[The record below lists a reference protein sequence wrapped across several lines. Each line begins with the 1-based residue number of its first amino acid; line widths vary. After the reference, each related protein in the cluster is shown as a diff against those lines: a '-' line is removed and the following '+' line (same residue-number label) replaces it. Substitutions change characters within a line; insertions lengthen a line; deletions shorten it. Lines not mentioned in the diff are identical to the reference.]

1 MYHKKYKSY
10 HPLLLLYCAVV
21 ANSRKQKN
29 MKKLI
34 IILFSI
40 TLITSCKNNKSIKQ
54 NNENSFV
61 QIENNK
67 TIRLDSLLSN
77 LYNNKEFNGNILA
90 SENDTI
96 IFKKSYGYADI
107 NSKRKL
113 NTETIFEL
121 ASVTKQ
127 FTAMGIYLLNKEGK
141 LSLSDTISKYIPE
154 LSEYKGI
161 TIKNLLTHTGGLPDY
176 ISLTGKYWDNSK
188 IITNDYVLNLFK
200 EKHPKIRF
208 KPNEK
213 WEYSNTG
220 YLILASIIER
230 VSGMTYENYLKK
242 MIFKPLKMKNTFVYQ
257 RRYNPKKV
265 DNYANGYIFSDSL
278 KKMVTPDE
286 LGKDHYVVA
295 LDGVVGDG
303 MVNTTLVDLYK
314 WDKALLGNS
323 FINEKDKKQ
332 IFSSYKTNNEKETD
346 YGFGWRIDS
355 TKNYGKII
363 NHSGGWGG
371 YVTFNEI
378 HLDNDKILIILQN
391 IDNDKTKI
399 PVKNIRKIL
408 YNKPIEKP
416 IKLDTITLKKYAGI
430 YSKPNG
436 KEAKVI
442 YANKKL
448 YIAMNPVVKLE
459 LIPLSKTKFLVD
471 GFSPEVTYEFFLNKN
486 NEVTKFRVVQEATG
500 IDKICE
506 RINK

>member
-1 MYHKKYKSY
+1 
-10 HPLLLLYCAVV
+10 
-21 ANSRKQKN
+21 

-40 TLITSCKNNKSIKQ
+40 TLITSCKNNKPIKL
-54 NNENSFV
+54 NNENNFL
-61 QIENNK
+61 QIENIK
-67 TIRLDSLLSN
+67 SKRLDSLFLN
-77 LYNNKEFNGNILA
+77 LYKQKEFNGNILVA
-90 SENDTI
+90 ENDTI

-127 FTAMGIYLLNKEGK
+127 FTAMGIYFLSKEKK
-141 LSLSDTISKYIPE
+141 LSLNDTISKYIPE

-176 ISLTGKYWDNSK
+176 MSLTGKYWDNSK

-200 EKHPKIRF
+200 EKHPKILF
-208 KPNEK
+208 EPNKK
-213 WEYSNTG
+213 WKYSNTG
-220 YLILASIIER
+220 YIILASIIER

-242 MIFKPLKMKNTFVYQ
+242 VIFKPLKMKNTFVYQ
-257 RRYNPKKV
+257 RRYNPQKV

-303 MVNTTLVDLYK
+303 MINTTLIDLYK
-314 WDKALLGNS
+314 WDKALLGNV
-323 FINEKDKKQ
+323 FINKEDKKS
-332 IFSSYKTNNEKETD
+332 IFSSYKMNDEKETD
-346 YGFGWRIDS
+346 YGFGWMIDNP
-355 TKNYGKII
+355 KNYGKII

-371 YVTFNEI
+371 YVTWNEI
-378 HLDNDKILIILQN
+378 HLENNKIIIVLQN
-391 IDNDKTKI
+391 IDDDKTKMPI
-399 PVKNIRKIL
+399 KNIRKIL
-408 YNKPIEKP
+408 YNRPIEKP
-416 IKLDTITLKKYAGI
+416 IKLDTTILKKYAGV

-436 KEAKVI
+436 KEAKII
-442 YANKKL
+442 YTNKKL

-471 GFSPEVTYEFFLNKN
+471 GFSPEVTYEFFIDDNSK
-486 NEVTKFRVVQEATG
+486 VTKFRVLQEATG
-500 IDKICE
+500 LDKICK
-506 RINK
+506 RVNQ